1 MTIEKQLKIIRPFAG
16 LLILISLFSSCY
28 VETEGCLDVQ
38 SANYDLSADIPCE
51 DCCSYPSL
59 TLWVSH
65 QTNEELLSFD
75 SIYFNDLGQEYQ
87 FIDYKLVL
95 SNFSFTDDQLTTYRA
110 LDSTEVIGNDPSNIF
125 YLKDDI
131 AVVSRSDIQYGLGSF
146 NASGSLESFSF
157 DLGLDPEKR
166 DIDLTSLPAGHPLND
181 SLLIDDAGD
190 LMNGYI
196 TLTDLAT
203 SDTLVIQLQK
213 DLSNQSLNYDIQSE
227 VNPGFSIEIN
237 LIIDYLFLL
246 FTADIQNDSN
256 ETICNKMLLNLPT
269 SFILQ

>member
-16 LLILISLFSSCY
+16 LLIFMSLLSSCY

-51 DCCSYPSL
+51 NCCSYPSL

-65 QTNEELLSFD
+65 QTNEELFSFD
-75 SIYFNDLGQEYQ
+75 SIYINDLGQEYQ
-87 FIDYKLVL
+87 FVDYKLIL
-95 SNFSFTDDQLTTYRA
+95 SNFKFEDDQMVTYRA
-110 LDSTEVIGNDPSNIF
+110 LDSTEVFGNDLSNTF
-125 YLKDDI
+125 YIKDDI

-146 NASGSLESFSF
+146 NASGNLESFSF
-157 DLGLDPEKR
+157 DLGLDPEIR
-166 DIDLTSLPAGHPLND
+166 DIDLTSLPSNHPLND
-181 SLLIDDAGD
+181 SLLIDNAGD

-196 TLTDLAT
+196 TLTDIAT
-203 SDTLVIQLQK
+203 SDTIYIQLQK
-213 DLSNQSLNYDIQSE
+213 DLSNQTLNYDIQSD

-246 FTADIQNDSN
+246 YTADIQNDSN
-256 ETICNKMLLNLPT
+256 ETICNKVLLNLPT